1 MTIDRR
7 TALAAIGLSLLGAA
21 VPGLA
26 QDKWPTKT
34 ITYVAAFPPGGNT
47 DTLARLIAPKLSAAL
62 GQQVIVENRGG
73 AGGSV
78 GSAYVAR
85 QPADGYTLVGGTISS
100 HAINQ
105 SLYPNVGYDSIK
117 SFEPVAMLGT
127 LPLLVM
133 VRADSPYKTIQEFLA
148 AAKAKKPINVG
159 SPGSGSSSHLAIELL
174 NQSFGVNLT
183 HVPYKG
189 GGPAL
194 QDLLG
199 GQIESLIE
207 STIVGGP
214 HIQQGKL
221 RALATT
227 SSTRIPTM
235 PDVPTLAE
243 SGASGYDVQ
252 SWQAVFAPAG
262 TPKPVV
268 NRLHTEIMKA
278 LAEPEMQER
287 LSKMGLNNPKMSID
301 QFVRFQREEVA
312 KWANVVKK
320 GNIKVD

>member
-1 MTIDRR
+1 MNTTRR
-7 TALAAIGLSLLGAA
+7 SALAVIGLSLLAA
-21 VPGLA
+21 SLPGMA
-26 QDKWPTKT
+26 QDKWPART

-47 DTLARLIAPKLSAAL
+47 DTLARLIAPKLGAAL

-85 QPADGYTLVGGTISS
+85 QPADGYTLLGGTISS

-105 SLYPNVGYDSIK
+105 SLYPNIGYDSIK
-117 SFEPVAMLGT
+117 SFEPVAMLGMIPN
-127 LPLLVM
+127 LIL
-133 VRADSPYKTIQEFLA
+133 VRADSPYKTIQDLIT
-148 AAKAKKPINVG
+148 AAKAKKQITSG
-159 SPGSGSSSHLAIELL
+159 SPGSGTSPHMALELMK
-174 NQSFGVNLT
+174 QSLGIDIT

-199 GQIESLIE
+199 GQIDMMIE
-207 STIVGGP
+207 TTIVGGP

-227 SSTRIPTM
+227 ASTRVPTM
-235 PDVPTLAE
+235 PNVPTLAE
-243 SGASGYDVQ
+243 AGAPGYDVQ

-262 TPKPVV
+262 TPKPIVE
-268 NRLHTEIMKA
+268 RLHNEIMKA
-278 LAEPEMQER
+278 LAEPELQDR
-287 LSKMGLNNPKMSID
+287 LSKMGLNNPKMTID
-301 QFVRFQREEVA
+301 QFNKFQREEVA
-312 KWANVVKK
+312 KWAAVVKK